1 MKEKR
6 IKILFTIPNFDTAGS
21 GKALLNIVTR
31 LDKKL
36 FEPHICCST
45 NNGDF
50 FNIVK
55 SSKIPIHI
63 FQTFVEMK
71 PRFKGLVN
79 CLKIALYFKKL
90 KFDLIHSFHYAPDY
104 SEAISSKIAGINW
117 IFTKK
122 NMNWGGKS
130 KNGWLLRTKLA
141 KHIICQNKSMLH
153 LLSKTNKV
161 SLIPRG
167 VNILEFKKKNKN
179 TSLLSNLGI
188 KQSDKVITAIANLV
202 PVKGVELL
210 LEAFEKLYSKT
221 QNIYLLIVGD
231 NQTPYAKEL
240 IQNTL
245 RYSSRNKI
253 KFTGKVLNVI
263 DYYSIS
269 DVVVLTSKKESSP
282 VTLLETMA
290 CCIPVLGSDIPGI
303 REILA
308 PFQTQLFSL
317 DSKNQLVEKIYETLF
332 ESSCSINYLNQMRKH
347 VINNYNIDLEVKR
360 HQKLYEDILKGN

>member
-1 MKEKR
+1 MKQ
-6 IKILFTIPNFDTAGS
+6 
-21 GKALLNIVTR
+21 LN
-31 LDKKL
+31 
-36 FEPHICCST
+36 
-45 NNGDF
+45 
-50 FNIVK
+50 
-55 SSKIPIHI
+55 
-63 FQTFVEMK
+63 M
-71 PRFKGLVN
+71 
-79 CLKIALYFKKL
+79 
-90 KFDLIHSFHYAPDY
+90 DLIHSFHYAPDY
-104 SEAISSKIAGINW
+104 SEALAARMAGIPW
-117 IFTKK
+117 VYTKK
-122 NMNWGGKS
+122 NMNWSGKS
-130 KNGWLLRTKLA
+130 KNGWLMRTKLA

-332 ESSCSINYLNQMRKH
+332 ESSCSINYLNQIRKH